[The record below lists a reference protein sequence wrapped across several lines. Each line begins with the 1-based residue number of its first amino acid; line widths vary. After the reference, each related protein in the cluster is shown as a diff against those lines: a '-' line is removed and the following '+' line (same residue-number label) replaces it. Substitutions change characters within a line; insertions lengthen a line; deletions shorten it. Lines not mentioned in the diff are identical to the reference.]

1 MKIIRGLPEK
11 EREYKNPVLTL
22 GNFDGVHLGHQ
33 EIFKKI
39 VNRAK
44 EIGGTSIA
52 ITFDPHPL
60 KILAPEK
67 CPSLITNFK
76 EKAEILE
83 SLQVDILFSIPFSR
97 KFSDLNAAD
106 FVKKIVVDKIGAKEL
121 FIGYDFAFGK
131 GREGDT
137 GILKG
142 LGESMGFKVT
152 VFEPIR
158 VGEKTVSSTL
168 IRNLIKEGNVREAY
182 IYLGRPYSV
191 SGKVIKGHGRGKR
204 LGFPTANINF
214 QSELIPGDGVYVG
227 EVLFGENRYKSLIN
241 VGTNPTFGE
250 DKLNIEVFIL
260 DFDKDIYGEYL
271 KVLFHEKIRGEIRFK
286 AQEQLIVQMRNDLKQ
301 ARDFFEIFE
310 KSKKLKIF

>member
-11 EREYKNPVLTL
+11 EREYKNPILTL

-33 EIFKKI
+33 EIFKRVVK
-39 VNRAK
+39 RAK
-44 EIGGTSIA
+44 EIEGTSIA

-83 SLQVDILFSIPFSR
+83 SFQIDILFSIPFTR
-97 KFSDLNAAD
+97 EFSSLDAD
-106 FVKKIVVDKIGAKEL
+106 DFIKKIVVDKIGPKEL

-137 GILKG
+137 SVLKG
-142 LGESMGFKVT
+142 LGESLGFKVT
-152 VFEPIR
+152 VVKPIR

-168 IRNLIKEGNVREAY
+168 IRNLIKEGNVKEASV
-182 IYLGRPYSV
+182 YLGRPYSI
-191 SGKVIKGHGRGKR
+191 SGEVIKGHGRGKG

-214 QSELIPGDGVYVG
+214 QNELIPSEGVYIG
-227 EVLFGENRYKSLIN
+227 EILFGEERHKSLIN

-250 DKLNIEVFIL
+250 DKLNVEVFIL
-260 DFDKDIYGEYL
+260 DFGRDIYGEFL
-271 KVLFHEKIRGEIRFK
+271 KVFFQEKIRGEIRFK
-286 AQEQLIVQMRNDLKQ
+286 TPEQLIVQMQKDLKQ
-301 ARDFFEIFE
+301 ARDFFHNRR
-310 KSKKLKIF
+310 S

>member
-33 EIFKKI
+33 EIFKK
-39 VNRAK
+39 VVKRAK
-44 EIGGTSIA
+44 EIEGTSIA

-83 SLQVDILFSIPFSR
+83 SFQIDILFSIPFTR
-97 KFSDLNAAD
+97 EFSSLDAD
-106 FVKKIVVDKIGAKEL
+106 DFIKKIVVDKIGPKEL

-137 GILKG
+137 SVLKG
-142 LGESMGFKVT
+142 LGESLGFKVT
-152 VFEPIR
+152 VVKPIR

-168 IRNLIKEGNVREAY
+168 IRNLIKEGNVKEASV
-182 IYLGRPYSV
+182 YLGRPYSI
-191 SGKVIKGHGRGKR
+191 SGEVIKGHGRGKG

-214 QSELIPGDGVYVG
+214 QNELIPSEGVYIG
-227 EVLFGENRYKSLIN
+227 EILFGEERHKSLIN

-250 DKLNIEVFIL
+250 DKLNVEVFIL
-260 DFDKDIYGEYL
+260 DFGRDIYGEFL
-271 KVLFHEKIRGEIRFK
+271 KVFFQEKIRGEIRFK
-286 AQEQLIVQMRNDLKQ
+286 TPEQLIVQMQKDLKQ
-301 ARDFFEIFE
+301 ARDFFHNRR
-310 KSKKLKIF
+310 S

>member
-11 EREYKNPVLTL
+11 EREYKNPILTL

-33 EIFKKI
+33 EIFKRVVK
-39 VNRAK
+39 RAK
-44 EIGGTSIA
+44 EIEGTSIA

-83 SLQVDILFSIPFSR
+83 SFQIDILFSIPFTR
-97 KFSDLNAAD
+97 EFSSLDAGD
-106 FVKKIVVDKIGAKEL
+106 FIKKIVVDKIGPKEL

-137 GILKG
+137 SVLKG
-142 LGESMGFKVT
+142 LGESLGFKVT
-152 VFEPIR
+152 VVKPIR

-168 IRNLIKEGNVREAY
+168 IRNLIKEGNVKEASV
-182 IYLGRPYSV
+182 YLGRPYSI
-191 SGKVIKGHGRGKR
+191 SGEVIKGHGRGKG

-214 QSELIPGDGVYVG
+214 QNELIPSEGVYIG
-227 EVLFGENRYKSLIN
+227 EILFGEERHKSLIN

-250 DKLNIEVFIL
+250 DKLNVEVFIL
-260 DFDKDIYGEYL
+260 DFGRDIYGEFL
-271 KVLFHEKIRGEIRFK
+271 KVFFQEKIRGEIRFK
-286 AQEQLIVQMRNDLKQ
+286 TPEQLIVQMQKDLKQ
-301 ARDFFEIFE
+301 ARDFFHNRR
-310 KSKKLKIF
+310 S